1 MLGSEQPQNS
11 RIGKPASESPIL
23 VVDLSRHCIL
33 KQVANV

>member
-11 RIGKPASESPIL
+11 RIGKPASEIPIL
-23 VVDLSRHCIL
+23 VADLSLHYIL